1 MTYLDTHVAVW
12 LFGGEAGRLSQAAAA
27 QIEEEEIL
35 VSPAVVLELQL
46 LHEIKRSKASALK
59 VIERLSAEIG
69 LSVCRLPFASVVEH
83 ALDQAWTRD
92 PFDRLIV
99 ANARAN
105 DAPLITKDER
115 IRRHYRR
122 SIW

>member
-59 VIERLSAEIG
+59 VIERLSAE
-69 LSVCRLPFASVVEH
+69 
-83 ALDQAWTRD
+83 
-92 PFDRLIV
+92 
-99 ANARAN
+99 ARA
-105 DAPLITKDER
+105 AFMR
-115 IRRHYRR
+115 FGSCWRRTALCA
-122 SIW
+122 